1 MALQFINSDLKQKVD
16 RIMDELFSGGV
27 NNPMT
32 AIEQISYFM
41 FLKSLTEYDTNQE
54 RLSKLAKKAHQS
66 VFNGKR
72 HQYGWDVICR
82 LSGDELYNSLSE
94 ALEHL
99 HELRNLSETG
109 RVLFKQAHLKIYNK
123 PTLKSVVVAIDEM
136 DYNNTA
142 KYDTDA
148 KGDMYEY
155 LLNKIAVSGTNG
167 QFRTPRHLIKAMV
180 EIVQPQPSDLILDPA
195 CGTGGF
201 LIEAYKY
208 ILRSHTSKEELKQG
222 HATGDELTRAQN
234 NFLRTKAINGYDN
247 DGEMVKIATMNLYLH
262 NLARSNNDGHLDV
275 KYFDPLS
282 TPEEKKQ
289 KFDLILANPPFSGSV
304 NPEAIQ
310 DVGLNTAKTE
320 LLFLKYMYDH
330 LADGGRSAVIVP
342 EGVLFGSTGAH
353 KTMRKLLMDTCTI
366 NAVVS
371 LPSGVFKPYAGVKT
385 AIIFYTKKGKTDRV
399 WFYEVV
405 GDGFTLDDKRQLDPS
420 HDNLKDLVE
429 AYRKKKEGAYSWFA
443 TRQQIIAEDY
453 NLTASRF
460 KPITSEEIQYRD
472 PQEIITEALNLEDE
486 ISDGLKR
493 LKAKL

>member
-1 MALQFINSDLKQKVD
+1 MTLQFINSDLRQKVD

-41 FLKSLTEYDTNQE
+41 FLKSLTEYDITQE
-54 RLSKLAKKAHQS
+54 RLAKLAKKEYAS

-72 HQYGWDVICR
+72 SKYGWDIICR

-136 DYNNTA
+136 DYNNTE

-167 QFRTPRHLIKAMV
+167 QFRTPRHLIQVMV
-180 EIVQPQPSDLILDPA
+180 EISKPQPSDLILDPA

-208 ILRSHTSKEELKQG
+208 ILRTHTSKEELKQG
-222 HATGDELTRAQN
+222 HTTGDLLTRAQN
-234 NFLRTKAINGYDN
+234 NFLRTKAINSYDN

-262 NLARSNNDGHLDV
+262 NLARSNGDGHLDV

-289 KFDLILANPPFSGSV
+289 KYDLILANPPFSGSV
-304 NPEAIQ
+304 NVDSIQ
-310 DVGLNTAKTE
+310 DVGLNTTKTE

-330 LADGGRSAVIVP
+330 LVEGGRSAVIVP

-353 KTMRKLLMDTCTI
+353 KKMRELLVDTCQI
-366 NAVVS
+366 DAVVS

-385 AIIFYTKKGKTDRV
+385 AIIFYTKGGKTDKV
-399 WFYEVV
+399 WFYEVT
-405 GDGFTLDDKRQLDPS
+405 GDGYTLDDKRHPDPAN
-420 HDNLKDLVE
+420 DNLKDLPE
-429 AYRKKKEGAYSWFA
+429 AYKNRKEGPNSWFA
-443 TRQQIIAEDY
+443 THKEIVDEDY
-453 NLTASRF
+453 NLTAIRY
-460 KPITSEEIQYRD
+460 KPVTSEEIKYRD
-472 PQEIITEALNLEDE
+472 PKTIIKDVLVLEEEIAKGLRALEKEL
-486 ISDGLKR
+486 
-493 LKAKL
+493 